1 MPLSDFFMPVIAYM
15 LYFLKTV
22 ERQQPVYD
30 QVKADVSRLLGQAE
44 EAVRKGLVSPE
55 DFEASRFAVCAWIDE
70 AILNSNWQQKQ
81 QWQREQL
88 QRLYYQTTEAG
99 EEFFERL
106 NALGLHQR
114 DVREV
119 YYLCLA
125 LGFMGRFH
133 QPGDEVLLEQL
144 KNSNL
149 KMLTGSSLGL
159 PTLERKQLFPDSYP
173 AETIG
178 PSSVAKRSSF
188 PLLTIVGILAP
199 IVLFGALFFIY
210 RFILKG
216 VGENFISMGF

>member
-15 LYFLKTV
+15 LYFLKTA
-22 ERQQPVYD
+22 ERQQPSYD
-30 QVKADVSRLLGQAE
+30 QVKADISRLLAQAE
-44 EAVRKGLVSPE
+44 EAVRKGLVTPE
-55 DFEASRFAVCAWIDE
+55 DFEAGRFAVCAWIDE

-99 EEFFERL
+99 EEFFDRL

-114 DVREV
+114 DVREL
-119 YYLCLA
+119 YYLCLS

-133 QPGDEVLLEQL
+133 QPGDEILLEQL

-149 KMLTGSSLGL
+149 KILTGSSLGL
-159 PTLERKQLFPDSYP
+159 PTLERKQLFPESYP
-173 AETIG
+173 AETMALG
-178 PSSVAKRSSF
+178 AASKKSSL
-188 PLLTIVGILAP
+188 PILTILGILAP

-216 VGENFISMGF
+216 LGENFISMGF

>member
-22 ERQQPVYD
+22 DRQQPSYD
-30 QVKADVSRLLGQAE
+30 QVKADVSRLLAQAE

-55 DFEASRFAVCAWIDE
+55 DFEAGRFAVCAWIDE
-70 AILNSNWQQKQ
+70 AILNSNWPQKQ

-114 DVREV
+114 EVREV

-149 KMLTGSSLGL
+149 KILTGSSLGL
-159 PTLERKQLFPDSYP
+159 PTLERKQLFPEYYP
-173 AETIG
+173 TETIG
-178 PSSVAKRSSF
+178 SSAAPKKSSF
-188 PLLTIVGILAP
+188 PILTIVGILAP
-199 IVLFGALFFIY
+199 LVLFGALFFIY
-210 RFILKG
+210 RFILRG

>member
-30 QVKADVSRLLGQAE
+30 QVKADISRLLAQAE

-55 DFEASRFAVCAWIDE
+55 DFEAGRFAVCAWIDE
-70 AILNSNWQQKQ
+70 AILNSNWPQKQ

-106 NALGLHQR
+106 NVLGLHQR
-114 DVREV
+114 EVREV

-149 KMLTGSSLGL
+149 KILTGSSLGL
-159 PTLERKQLFPDSYP
+159 PTVEGKQLFPESYP
-173 AETIG
+173 GEIIG
-178 PSSVAKRSSF
+178 PSAATKKSSF
-188 PLLTIVGILAP
+188 PLLTVVGILAP
-199 IVLFGALFFIY
+199 IVLFGALYFIY

-216 VGENFISMGF
+216 IGENFISMGL

>member
-1 MPLSDFFMPVIAYM
+1 MPVIAYM

-22 ERQQPVYD
+22 DRQQPSYD
-30 QVKADVSRLLGQAE
+30 QVKADVSRLLAQAE

-55 DFEASRFAVCAWIDE
+55 DFEAGRFAVCAWIDE
-70 AILNSNWQQKQ
+70 AILNSNWPQKQ

-114 DVREV
+114 EVREV

-149 KMLTGSSLGL
+149 KILTGSSLGL
-159 PTLERKQLFPDSYP
+159 PTLERKQLFPESYP
-173 AETIG
+173 TETIG
-178 PSSVAKRSSF
+178 SSAAPKKSSF
-188 PLLTIVGILAP
+188 PILTIVGILAP
-199 IVLFGALFFIY
+199 LVLFGALFFIY
-210 RFILKG
+210 RFILRG

>member
-15 LYFLKTV
+15 LYFLKTA
-22 ERQQPVYD
+22 ERQQPSYD
-30 QVKADVSRLLGQAE
+30 QVKADTSRLLAEAE
-44 EAVRKGLVSPE
+44 EAVRKGVVNPE
-55 DFEASRFAVCAWIDE
+55 DFEAGRFAVCAWIDE

-88 QRLYYQTTEAG
+88 QRRYYQTTEAG
-99 EEFFERL
+99 EEFFDRL
-106 NALGLHQR
+106 NALVLHQR

-119 YYLCLA
+119 YYLCLS

-149 KMLTGSSLGL
+149 KILTGSSLGL
-159 PTLERKQLFPDSYP
+159 PTLERKQRFPESYP
-173 AETIG
+173 AETMALG
-178 PSSVAKRSSF
+178 VASPKSSL
-188 PLLTIVGILAP
+188 PMLTIVGILAP

-216 VGENFISMGF
+216 LGENFISMGF

>member
-22 ERQQPVYD
+22 GRQQPLYD
-30 QVKADVSRLLGQAE
+30 QVKADVSRLLTQAE

-55 DFEASRFAVCAWIDE
+55 DFEAGRFAVCAWIDE

-114 DVREV
+114 EVREV

-149 KMLTGSSLGL
+149 KILTGSSLGL
-159 PTLERKQLFPDSYP
+159 PTLEKKQLFPESYP
-173 AETIG
+173 TETIG
-178 PSSVAKRSSF
+178 PSVVPKKSSF
-188 PLLTIVGILAP
+188 PILTIVGILAP

-210 RFILKG
+210 RFILRG

>member
-30 QVKADVSRLLGQAE
+30 QVKADISRLLAQAE

-55 DFEASRFAVCAWIDE
+55 DFEAGRFAVCAWIDE
-70 AILNSNWQQKQ
+70 AILNSNWPQKQ

-106 NALGLHQR
+106 NVLGLHQR
-114 DVREV
+114 EVREV

-149 KMLTGSSLGL
+149 KILTGSSLGL
-159 PTLERKQLFPDSYP
+159 PTVEGKQLFPESYP
-173 AETIG
+173 GETIG
-178 PSSVAKRSSF
+178 PSAATKKSSF
-188 PLLTIVGILAP
+188 PLLTVVGILAP
-199 IVLFGALFFIY
+199 IVLFGALYFIY

-216 VGENFISMGF
+216 IGENFISMGL

>member
-22 ERQQPVYD
+22 DRQQPSYD
-30 QVKADVSRLLGQAE
+30 QVKADVSRLLAQAE

-55 DFEASRFAVCAWIDE
+55 DFEAGRFAVCAWIDE
-70 AILNSNWQQKQ
+70 AILNSNWPQKQ

-114 DVREV
+114 EVREV

-149 KMLTGSSLGL
+149 KILTGSSLGL
-159 PTLERKQLFPDSYP
+159 PTLERKQLFPESYP
-173 AETIG
+173 TETIG
-178 PSSVAKRSSF
+178 SSAAPKKSSF
-188 PLLTIVGILAP
+188 PILTIVGILAP
-199 IVLFGALFFIY
+199 LVLFGALFFIY
-210 RFILKG
+210 RFILRG

>member
-30 QVKADVSRLLGQAE
+30 QVKADISRLLAQAE

-55 DFEASRFAVCAWIDE
+55 DFEAGRFAVCAWIDE
-70 AILNSNWQQKQ
+70 AILNSNWPQKQ

-106 NALGLHQR
+106 NVLGLHQR
-114 DVREV
+114 EVREV

-149 KMLTGSSLGL
+149 KILTGSSLGL
-159 PTLERKQLFPDSYP
+159 PTVEEKQLFPESYP
-173 AETIG
+173 GETIG
-178 PSSVAKRSSF
+178 PSAATKKSSF
-188 PLLTIVGILAP
+188 PLLTVVGILAP
-199 IVLFGALFFIY
+199 IVLFGALYFIY

-216 VGENFISMGF
+216 IGENFISMGL

>member
-22 ERQQPVYD
+22 GRQQPLYD
-30 QVKADVSRLLGQAE
+30 QVKADVSRLLTQAE

-55 DFEASRFAVCAWIDE
+55 DFEAGRFAVCAWIDE
-70 AILNSNWQQKQ
+70 AILNSNWPQKQ

-114 DVREV
+114 EVREV

-149 KMLTGSSLGL
+149 KILTGSSLGI
-159 PTLERKQLFPDSYP
+159 PSLERKQLFPESYP
-173 AETIG
+173 AETSGIRAV
-178 PSSVAKRSSF
+178 PQKSSF
-188 PLLTIVGILAP
+188 PFFTIIGILGP

-210 RFILKG
+210 RFILRG

>member
-1 MPLSDFFMPVIAYM
+1 MPLSDLFMPVIAYL

-22 ERQQPVYD
+22 DKEQPLYD
-30 QVKADVSRLLGQAE
+30 QVKADISRLLAQAE
-44 EAVRKGLVSPE
+44 EGVRKGLVAPE
-55 DFEASRFAVCAWIDE
+55 DFEAGRFAICAWIDE
-70 AILNSNWQQKQ
+70 ALLNSNWQYKQ

-114 DVREV
+114 EVREV

-149 KMLTGSSLGL
+149 KILMGSSLGV
-159 PTLERKQLFPDSYP
+159 PALERKQLFPESYP

-178 PSSVAKRSSF
+178 LNAAPRKSSF
-188 PLLTIVGILAP
+188 PIITIVGILGP
-199 IVLFGALFFIY
+199 VVLFGALFFIY

-216 VGENFISMGF
+216 IGENFISLGF